1 MPPAPAALPTTVT
14 EIAERAFQTYGS
26 APLFSHRPSRAR
38 TRTLTY
44 AGVADL
50 VHRMAANLAATLP
63 VGSRLGVQGSPS
75 PELASLYLAAAQAR
89 VTLIPFDLRMSA
101 EAIGR
106 IIEVSGPD
114 AVLLAPGATIDA
126 LSVPALGPLRSIIL
140 GNLDVEPTTL
150 GLAALAEC
158 GDPQPS
164 DLVEVVFTSGTT
176 GSPKGVLVTN
186 GNLVA
191 SVERMRHV
199 VPDAPH
205 RMISILPL
213 SHIMEQVG
221 GLFYMLTVGGHVEYL
236 GSLRPDVFATAMA
249 EGKVSVLI
257 CVPQLIQML
266 AERIRRE
273 AAKTPGGRWKLER
286 ALQLADLLP
295 RRLRRR
301 LFARIHRSFGG
312 ELLYV
317 VSAAAYLPPDLQRF
331 YERLGLV
338 VVQGYGATECGLATT
353 TFPGR
358 APAGTVGYAV
368 VPTKVRIAPD
378 GEIQVAGPGVSAG
391 YDRNLAATA
400 AAFTAD
406 GYYRTGDA
414 GRLAAD
420 GCLTLIGRTRTMF
433 VLPNGMNVFPEDLE
447 AALAVEGFAD
457 PVTFES
463 APGRIEVM
471 VIAGRALRSGDH
483 DPVIEKVA
491 LTDALKRVNKRLG
504 EHQRISAVRFYP
516 DADFPRTH
524 TLKVQRAKAVE
535 RLLAG

>member
-1 MPPAPAALPTTVT
+1 M
-14 EIAERAFQTYGS
+14 
-26 APLFSHRPSRAR
+26 
-38 TRTLTY
+38 
-44 AGVADL
+44 
-50 VHRMAANLAATLP
+50 
-63 VGSRLGVQGSPS
+63 
-75 PELASLYLAAAQAR
+75 
-89 VTLIPFDLRMSA
+89 
-101 EAIGR
+101 
-106 IIEVSGPD
+106 
-114 AVLLAPGATIDA
+114 
-126 LSVPALGPLRSIIL
+126 
-140 GNLDVEPTTL
+140 
-150 GLAALAEC
+150 
-158 GDPQPS
+158 
-164 DLVEVVFTSGTT
+164 EVVFTSGTT
-176 GSPKGVLVTN
+176 GAPKGVLVTN

-191 SVERMRHV
+191 SVERMRLV

-205 RMISILPL
+205 QMISILPL
-213 SHIMEQVG
+213 SHVMEQVG

-236 GSLRPDVFATAMA
+236 GSLRPDVFAAAMA

-273 AAKTPGGRWKLER
+273 AAKTPGGEWKLER

-317 VSAAAYLPPDLQRF
+317 VSAAAYLAPDLQRF
-331 YERLGLV
+331 YERLGFV
-338 VVQGYGATECGLATT
+338 VVQGYGTTECGLATT

-368 VPTKVRIAPD
+368 VPTQVRIAAD
-378 GEIQVAGPGVSAG
+378 GEIQVAGPAVSAG
-391 YDRNLAATA
+391 YDRNPAATA
-400 AAFTAD
+400 EAFTAD
-406 GYYRTGDA
+406 GFYRTGDA

-433 VLPNGMNVFPEDLE
+433 VLPNGMKVFPEDLE

-457 PVTFES
+457 PVTFEA

-483 DPVIEKVA
+483 DPASEKVA
-491 LTDALKRVNKRLG
+491 LADALKRVNKRLG

-516 DADFPRTH
+516 DPDFPRTH
-524 TLKVQRAKAVE
+524 TLKIQRAKAVE